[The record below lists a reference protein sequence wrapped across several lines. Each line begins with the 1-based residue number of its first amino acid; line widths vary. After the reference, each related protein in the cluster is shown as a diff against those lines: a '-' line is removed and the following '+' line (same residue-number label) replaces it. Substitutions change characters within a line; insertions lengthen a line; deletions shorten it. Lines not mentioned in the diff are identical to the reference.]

1 MRSGWIIQ
9 VDPKSSDNCSYK
21 RKAWGDLRE
30 RREGPVKM
38 EVEPGVMWPQAK
50 EQQGPP

>member
-21 RKAWGDLRE
+21 RKSWGGLRQ
-30 RREGPVKM
+30 RSEGRVKV
-38 EVEPGVMWPQAK
+38 EAEPGVM
-50 EQQGPP
+50 